1 MGASFDRH
9 TSAGWG
15 LNQGRRIA
23 SIAGWIPAFA
33 GMTVFAASPALAAS
47 GEAVNPWVATA
58 YLVSGVLFIL
68 ALRGLSSPESSR
80 RGNRFGMVG
89 MLIAVVTTLWTH
101 SIASLPEIAGAIAI
115 GGVIGFVTARRIA
128 MTDMPQLVAAFH
140 SLVGL
145 AAVLVGIAAYL
156 NPGAFGILDA
166 TGEILTVS
174 RVELGLGVA
183 IGAITFSGS
192 VIAFLKLNGNM
203 SGAPIMLPL
212 RHVINLGVLA
222 AIIGLTAYFAIAPT
236 VGTGAIFWTIVGLSF
251 LIGFLLIIPIGGA
264 DMPVVVSMLNSYS
277 GWAAAAMGFTLGNTA
292 MIITG
297 ALVGSSGAILSY
309 IMCKAMNRSFI
320 SVIAGGFGADSGP
333 TEGATKIDR
342 PWKRGSAEDAAY
354 MMKQAENVII
364 IPGYGMA
371 VAQAQ
376 HALREMGDMLK
387 EQGVSVKY
395 AIHPVAGRMPGHMN
409 VLLAEANVPY
419 DEVFELEDINS
430 EFAQADVAF
439 IIGANDVVNPAAKT
453 DKGSPIYGM
462 PVFDVDKAK
471 TIFFVKRSMG
481 GVGYA
486 GVDNEVFYMDQT
498 MMLLSDAKKMCE
510 EIVKAL

>member
-1 MGASFDRH
+1 
-9 TSAGWG
+9 
-15 LNQGRRIA
+15 
-23 SIAGWIPAFA
+23 
-33 GMTVFAASPALAAS
+33 VAL
-47 GEAVNPWVATA
+47 A
-58 YLVSGVLFIL
+58 YLVSGVCFIL
-68 ALRGLSSPESSR
+68 ALRGLSSPTSSR
-80 RGNRFGMVG
+80 RGNRFGMFGMALAVG
-89 MLIAVVTTLWTH
+89 MTAWLHLNA
-101 SIASLPEIAGAIAI
+101 SIAEIVGAILI
-115 GGVIGFVTARRIA
+115 GGAIGFVTARRIA
-128 MTDMPQLVAAFH
+128 MTAMPQLVAAFH
-140 SLVGL
+140 SLVGM
-145 AAVLVGIAAYL
+145 AAVLVAAAAYL

-166 TGEILTVS
+166 ATGEILSVS
-174 RVELGLGVA
+174 RIEMGLGIA

-203 SGAPIMLPL
+203 SGKPIMLPG
-212 RHVINLGVLA
+212 RHVINLGTLA
-222 AIIGLTAYFAIAPT
+222 AILGLVAYFVTDQSPW
-236 VGTGAIFWTIVGLSF
+236 VFWTVTALSF

-277 GWAAAAMGFTLGNTA
+277 GWAAAAMGFTLHNSA

-320 SVIAGGFGADSGP
+320 SVIAGGFGAEASSTGG
-333 TEGATKIDR
+333 EAKEQR
-342 PWKRGSAEDAAY
+342 PWKRGSAEDAAFL
-354 MMKQAENVII
+354 MKQAETVII

-387 EQGVSVKY
+387 DQGVSVKY

-409 VLLAEANVPY
+409 VLLAEASVPY

-462 PVFDVDKAK
+462 PVFDVEKAK
-471 TIFFVKRSMG
+471 TVLFVKRSMG

-486 GVDNEVFYMDQT
+486 GVDNDVFYMDNT
-498 MMLLSDAKKMCE
+498 MMLLADAKKMVE
-510 EIVKAL
+510 DIIKNLGH